1 MQIQLAKAKGS
12 AHPPQAPHIHIP
24 GLLVLQ
30 RGVETLCPDLWLEIF
45 SSFTI
50 DVDSITYE
58 RMPWKSS
65 AQSAASTIET
75 IRRTLSSP
83 NAFFDPSRPLRI
95 ISHVCRYWRA
105 ILSDASHLWSQV
117 IDCGYMTP
125 MWLSRVLHYAN
136 DAPLVVRCSFLG
148 QPGQPSTYLDK
159 HTMDLNLFVVL
170 ITKNEFREFHGD
182 FLHARLSSHTIAA
195 LLNRFRHRMPQLTA
209 LSLNPGDLAQELFSS
224 SPLNLFQGTA
234 PPKLKRAT
242 FVNCP
247 FSNHPTQP
255 WRNLTYLSIS
265 NNSRHAFF
273 PLTLLQQTPVLE
285 HLVIV
290 IYNLT
295 NLHYA
300 ALFPA
305 RGRVKLPN
313 LSRVQLSGSQNSCIM
328 FLGSLEPPL
337 DLTLL
342 VCRITEYR
350 PGRMAAEIA
359 TTFHGITSPPDSGN
373 TQVSNTIRLDLSMD
387 TPRIHVTTNDT
398 GHKYHFNYEDLRIKL
413 DADDYLSFMES
424 CCPYF
429 HSCTC
434 LIFESQQQLDSN
446 THNKEFYAVL
456 LLVLLPRFVNVQVLA
471 LPGTTYS
478 LIFPLLA
485 DVDMIFP
492 KLREVIMPFTI
503 TRESRYL
510 DQISNF
516 LIDRRKCGRP
526 ICTLSFPT
534 IHGSHKS
541 AKSNKRARILKK
553 SFEVNIKFREE
564 DPWMTNLKDEGF

>member
-1 MQIQLAKAKGS
+1 MAKTKGS
-12 AHPPQAPHIHIP
+12 TRPPRAPHTHVTNC
-24 GLLVLQ
+24 LFLQ

-45 SSFTI
+45 SFTT
-50 DVDSITYE
+50 DVDSITYD

-65 AQSAASTIET
+65 AQSAATTEMAK
-75 IRRTLSSP
+75 RTLSSP
-83 NAFFDPSRPLRI
+83 SAFFDPSQPLRI

-148 QPGQPSTYLDK
+148 QSGQPPTYLDK
-159 HTMDLNLFVVL
+159 QTMDLNLFVVL
-170 ITKNEFREFHGD
+170 VAKNEFREFHRD
-182 FLHARLSSHTIAA
+182 FLHARLSFHTIAA

-209 LSLNPGDLAQELFSS
+209 LSLNPGALAQELFNS
-224 SPLNLFQGTA
+224 SPVNLFQGTA

-242 FVNCP
+242 LVNCP
-247 FSNHPTQP
+247 FSNYQTQP
-255 WRNLTYLSIS
+255 WQNLTYLSIS
-265 NNSRHAFF
+265 NNSHQVFL
-273 PLTLLQQTPVLE
+273 PLSLLQQTPALE

-290 IYNLT
+290 IYNST

-300 ALFPA
+300 AFFPA

-313 LSRVQLSGSQNSCIM
+313 LSRIQLSGALNSCIM
-328 FLGSLEPPL
+328 FLCSLEPPL

-350 PGRMAAEIA
+350 PGWLDAEIA
-359 TTFHGITSPPDSGN
+359 TIFHGITSTPDTSN
-373 TQVSNTIRLDLSMD
+373 TQASNTIRLDLSKD
-387 TPRIHVTTNDT
+387 TPRIRVRTNNT
-398 GHKYHFNYEDLRIKL
+398 GHKHHFTYEDQRIEL
-413 DADDYLSFMES
+413 DANDHLSFME
-424 CCPYF
+424 CFCPYF

-434 LIFESQQQLDSN
+434 LIFETQQQLDSN
-446 THNKEFYAVL
+446 IHTKEFYANV
-456 LLVLLPRFVNVQVLA
+456 LLVLLPQFVNVEVLA
-471 LPGTTYS
+471 LPGTSYS

-485 DVDMIFP
+485 DVDMMFP
-492 KLREVIMPFTI
+492 NLREVIMPFTI
-503 TRESRYL
+503 SREAGYL

-516 LIDRRKCGRP
+516 LTDRRKSGRP
-526 ICTLSFPT
+526 IATLSFPT

-541 AKSNKRARILKK
+541 AKSNKRARMLKK
-553 SFEVNIKFREE
+553 SFGVDIKFREE
-564 DPWMTNLKDEGF
+564 DPWMANLKDEGF